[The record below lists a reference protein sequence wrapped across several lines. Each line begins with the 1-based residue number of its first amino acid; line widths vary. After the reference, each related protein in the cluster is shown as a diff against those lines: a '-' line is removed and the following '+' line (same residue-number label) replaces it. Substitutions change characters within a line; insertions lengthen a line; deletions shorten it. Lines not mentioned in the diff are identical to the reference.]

1 MANTKITNHIVDKTF
16 ITGQTAVTAADG
28 DYLLVS
34 DASDS
39 GALKKVL
46 ASDLIQTSEEVQDLI
61 GAMFSSN
68 TETGIAA
75 TYQDGD
81 GTIDL
86 VLDAAQP
93 NITSVGTLTGFTS
106 TGIDDNA
113 DATAITIGS
122 DESVDFAKGIAVQG
136 SGTTAGVYL
145 NGTNSDSIT
154 QGNFVRYSTNFVTQ
168 RS

>member
-86 VLDAAQP
+86 VIGDDTIVSSMLDTNIAIAGTLGVTGKITADAGIDIDNFNIDGTTIALSCGDMSIRRRWRHYQLDADD
-93 NITSVGTLTGFTS
+93 TG
-106 TGIDDNA
+106 
-113 DATAITIGS
+113 
-122 DESVDFAKGIAVQG
+122 EV
-136 SGTTAGVYL
+136 
-145 NGTNSDSIT
+145 
-154 QGNFVRYSTNFVTQ
+154 
-168 RS
+168 